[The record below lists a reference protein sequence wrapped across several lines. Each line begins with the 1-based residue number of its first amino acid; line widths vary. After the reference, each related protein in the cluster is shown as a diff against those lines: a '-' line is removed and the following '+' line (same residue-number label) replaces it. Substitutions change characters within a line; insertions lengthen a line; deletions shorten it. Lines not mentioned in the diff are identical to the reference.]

1 MKEIVV
7 FSLSSALYGIDIQK
21 IKGIIVYSQL
31 LITPLFN
38 EKEFVIGIANIRGE
52 VIPVI
57 DLRKKFNYEVKYDEE
72 TVVLIIY
79 TNEGKWI
86 GIVVDF
92 IRRIEEINPEFIKQ
106 PQLIKG
112 IDKKYLEGL
121 IKIDDDMITILN
133 IDLLLNI
140 KELEDEK

>member
-1 MKEIVV
+1 MEIVV
-7 FSLSSALYGIDIQK
+7 FSLSNSLYGIDIKK

-38 EKEFVIGIANIRGE
+38 EKEFVIGIANVRGE
-52 VIPVI
+52 VIPII
-57 DLRKKFNYEVKYDEE
+57 DLRKKFNYDAKYEEE

-79 TNEGKWI
+79 TNEDKWI

-92 IRRIEEINPEFIKQ
+92 IRKIENINIEFIKQ

-121 IKIDDDMITILN
+121 IKIEDDMITLLN
-133 IDLLLNI
+133 IDLLLSI

>member
-1 MKEIVV
+1 MEIVV
-7 FSLSSALYGIDIQK
+7 FSLSNSLYGIDIKK

-38 EKEFVIGIANIRGE
+38 EKEFVIGIANVRGE
-52 VIPVI
+52 VIPII
-57 DLRKKFNYEVKYDEE
+57 DLRKKFNYDAKYEEE

-79 TNEGKWI
+79 TNEDKWI

-92 IRRIEEINPEFIKQ
+92 IRKIENINIEFIKQ

-121 IKIDDDMITILN
+121 IKIEDDMITLLN
-133 IDLLLNI
+133 IDLLLSI
-140 KELEDEK
+140 KEIEDEK